1 MAEFVKNNKKTN
13 NKNFDREK
21 NFKKPY
27 NKKPVQQTTQ
37 NRIPQGIEVPEFAG
51 VLLEYKMSTP
61 LAQMLIK
68 ADKSKR
74 SHQEILCEY
83 VNTHCGL
90 KGYCVRVSYF

>member
-1 MAEFVKNNKKTN
+1 MAEFVKNNKKN
-13 NKNFDREK
+13 NRKPDGEK

-27 NKKPVQQTTQ
+27 NKKPVQE
-37 NRIPQGIEVPEFAG
+37 NEPVKLPQGITVPEFAG
-51 VLLEYKMSTP
+51 DLLEYKMSTP

-68 ADKSKR
+68 ADKTTR
-74 SHQEILCEY
+74 SPQEVLCEY